1 MKPRIG
7 MTTTYLGLEL
17 RSPIIVASSP
27 FTADS
32 RSVARCAEAGA
43 GAVVLKSIFEEQI
56 VHETAAL
63 ERGYVSPFGDTDEY
77 LSRYLGDDYKARFL
91 DLVAASAATGIPV
104 IGSINCIG
112 ADERWVEYATAMAG
126 AGAAA
131 LELNIYFQPTDRH
144 TPAAELERMYVD
156 VAAKVADAVR
166 VPVAVKLPVRITNM
180 LHLGDALLGR
190 GVRGLTLFN
199 RYFEPDVDIE
209 RIAYTSGS
217 PYSSP
222 AELRGVLRPTAL
234 ASSLLPQ
241 LDIAVSTGV
250 HDGEAAV
257 KALLCGARAVQIC
270 TAIRND
276 GFEAIGRIG
285 EFVDAW
291 AKRQGFRSI
300 EAFRG
305 RLDFGSSEPGMFHRV
320 QYMRYFPQENN

>member
-1 MKPRIG
+1 

-17 RSPIIVASSP
+17 RSPVIVASSP

-32 RSVARCAEAGA
+32 RSVARCAEEGA

-56 VHETAAL
+56 VHQTASL
-63 ERGYVSPFGDTDEY
+63 ERGYVSPFGDTAEY

-91 DLVAASAATGIPV
+91 DLVADSAATGIPV

-112 ADERWVEYATAMAG
+112 ADERWVEYATAMAD

-131 LELNIYFQPTDRH
+131 LELNIYFRPADRH
-144 TPAAELERMYVD
+144 TPAAELERLYTG
-156 VAAKVADAVR
+156 VAAKVTSAVC
-166 VPVAVKLPVRITNM
+166 VPVAVKMPMYITNM

-209 RIAYTSGS
+209 RIAYTAGS
-217 PYSSP
+217 PYSLP
-222 AELRGVLRPTAL
+222 GELRGVLRPTAL

-270 TAIRND
+270 TAIHNG
-276 GFEAIGRIG
+276 GFGAIGRIG
-285 EFVDAW
+285 GFVDAW
-291 AKRQGFRSI
+291 AARQGFRSL

-305 RLDFGSSEPGMFHRV
+305 RLDFGSSEPEIFHRV
-320 QYMRYFPQENN
+320 QYMRYFPVENN